1 MADAAVPKSPALA
14 AQQRKRGPTVLERMA
29 SEEAAARASKPP
41 PQPRLALRPDG
52 DADACSEV
60 QRGASMKTGMV
71 LSRARLGTAASGVV
85 AAQER
90 QASLLS
96 KGVYRSAEKVVAQNR
111 IRSGTNLC
119 LSG

>member
-60 QRGASMKTGMV
+60 LENNFDAWVTFRAMGFGLLQHVLGAESST
-71 LSRARLGTAASGVV
+71 
-85 AAQER
+85 
-90 QASLLS
+90 
-96 KGVYRSAEKVVAQNR
+96 
-111 IRSGTNLC
+111 
-119 LSG
+119 